1 MLTTSWLTMKFPF
14 IHGCPRGISTKHMEW
29 IQEKED
35 KSSRERDSTVTGS
48 HCLCLRHH

>member
-29 IQEKED
+29 IQETED
-35 KSSRERDSTVTGS
+35 KTGS